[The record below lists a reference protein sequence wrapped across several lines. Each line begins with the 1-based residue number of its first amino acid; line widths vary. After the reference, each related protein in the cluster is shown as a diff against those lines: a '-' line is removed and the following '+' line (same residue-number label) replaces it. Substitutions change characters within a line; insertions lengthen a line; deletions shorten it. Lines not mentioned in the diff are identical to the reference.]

1 MQHNRD
7 QTTDQPLDQAV
18 LYLCAFVVSAS
29 GLWAVAMTV
38 QDAAM
43 TRAFGLA
50 LVAGFAVSW
59 LVRPY
64 PRVRPYA
71 LLWSAALAIAGLWW
85 YFTTGEFMG
94 RPVAEVAGPG
104 GQVGVGLLLAG
115 LVIARSFGLVS
126 ADDLLFCAVPS
137 LAIFG
142 VIGSYTFDPQFTLA
156 FLVYVFAAAYLAGQ
170 AHLMA
175 ALARRPVAPGQDPR
189 RVARERLVMLA
200 ALIAACAGV
209 ALPVARV
216 AAALLPQYRLPLV
229 LPARGGGIGAV
240 NADASRGRAATGSS
254 SWISPGQLTVGAG
267 PLRLSRQVVMR
278 VKSEQPLL
286 WRGESLYRYTGSSW
300 EAPRRGISTVPPAA
314 GGGLDLRPLIGAPP
328 GRVVKQ
334 EFKLVNLPTA
344 FAFAAMQPLQMG
356 RIADDVRW
364 GVPTTDRAGSLF
376 ISGGILR
383 PNASYE
389 VQSQV
394 DHLVS
399 PGKWSVLDAG
409 APELLQIP
417 PLVRDRVREFARHAV
432 GDIRA
437 PQAQVE
443 AIISYLHA
451 HAAYSLDAPATP
463 PGEDA
468 VIHFLTRSRVGY
480 CDLFASA
487 AALMC
492 RAVGIPA
499 RVATGYAPGAYDSAA
514 GVYVVRG
521 SDAHAWVEAYLP
533 QRGWIAVDAAPAGDD
548 TEGANPARRRTWF
561 GRLMRL
567 MRGHTLAFAAALAV
581 LAWAAMAA
589 KARWLDDYL
598 ALRRRE
604 RGLRPDDYRG
614 RVILSY
620 EKLLRALARRRLPR
634 RDWETPYEYARRV
647 GQRTYLVVAMR
658 ALDAITTAYLRARF
672 SRLPVG
678 AEHAQAAGQAL
689 RDVTQ
694 ALRRTKDVI

>member
-1 MQHNRD
+1 
-7 QTTDQPLDQAV
+7 
-18 LYLCAFVVSAS
+18 
-29 GLWAVAMTV
+29 
-38 QDAAM
+38 
-43 TRAFGLA
+43 
-50 LVAGFAVSW
+50 
-59 LVRPY
+59 
-64 PRVRPYA
+64 
-71 LLWSAALAIAGLWW
+71 
-85 YFTTGEFMG
+85 
-94 RPVAEVAGPG
+94 
-104 GQVGVGLLLAG
+104 
-115 LVIARSFGLVS
+115 
-126 ADDLLFCAVPS
+126 
-137 LAIFG
+137 
-142 VIGSYTFDPQFTLA
+142 
-156 FLVYVFAAAYLAGQ
+156 
-170 AHLMA
+170 
-175 ALARRPVAPGQDPR
+175 
-189 RVARERLVMLA
+189 
-200 ALIAACAGV
+200 V
-209 ALPVARV
+209 ALPVARA

-229 LPARGGGIGAV
+229 LPARAGGIGAAS
-240 NADASRGRAATGSS
+240 ADASRGRGATGSS

-267 PLRLSRQVVMR
+267 PLRLSQQVVMR

-286 WRGESLYRYTGSSW
+286 WRGESLYHYTGSSW
-300 EAPRRGISTVPPAA
+300 DAPRGGISTVPPAA

-334 EFKLVNLPTA
+334 EFELVNLPTT

-376 ISGGILR
+376 ISGGSLR

-399 PGKWSVLDAG
+399 PGKWSVLDAS
-409 APELLQIP
+409 APELLHIL
-417 PLVRDRVREFARHAV
+417 PLVRDRVHEFARQAV

-463 PGEDA
+463 PREDA
-468 VIHFLTRSRVGY
+468 VIYFLTRSHVGY

-499 RVATGYAPGAYDSAA
+499 RVATGYAPGTYDSAA

-533 QRGWIAVDAAPAGDD
+533 ERGWIAVDAAPAGDD
-548 TEGANPARRRTWF
+548 TEGAAPARRRAWF
-561 GRLMRL
+561 GRLTLL
-567 MRGHTLAFAAALAV
+567 MRGHPLATAAALAV

-604 RGLRPDDYRG
+604 RGLRPDDYRA
-614 RVILSY
+614 RVVLSY
-620 EKLLRALARRRLPR
+620 EKLVRVCARRGIGRSGA
-634 RDWETPYEYARRV
+634 ETPNEYARRL
-647 GQRTYLVVAMR
+647 GRSAYLVSVMPAVR
-658 ALDAITTAYLRARF
+658 AITGDYVLARY
-672 SRLPVG
+672 SDRPIAG
-678 AEHAQAAGQAL
+678 EHAARTRQAL
-689 RDVTQ
+689 EDLRQ
-694 ALRRTKDVI
+694 GLRRIKEVR